1 MFTTKINLSPIIETS
16 SIESLFDLVRNGY
29 GVTIVSKTLLDI
41 TVDND
46 VLAIP
51 IVNPTISRK
60 VNLILRRDKFIG
72 FGTRNFIELLTNEII
87 KLGFP
92 ISEQSK
98 EQIRKLIK

>member
-16 SIESLFDLVRNGY
+16 SIESLFDLVRNGF

-51 IVNPTISRK
+51 
-60 VNLILRRDKFIG
+60 
-72 FGTRNFIELLTNEII
+72 
-87 KLGFP
+87 
-92 ISEQSK
+92 SK
-98 EQIRKLIK
+98 SYN

>member
-1 MFTTKINLSPIIETS
+1 
-16 SIESLFDLVRNGY
+16 
-29 GVTIVSKTLLDI
+29 
-41 TVDND
+41 
-46 VLAIP
+46 
-51 IVNPTISRK
+51 
-60 VNLILRRDKFIG
+60 